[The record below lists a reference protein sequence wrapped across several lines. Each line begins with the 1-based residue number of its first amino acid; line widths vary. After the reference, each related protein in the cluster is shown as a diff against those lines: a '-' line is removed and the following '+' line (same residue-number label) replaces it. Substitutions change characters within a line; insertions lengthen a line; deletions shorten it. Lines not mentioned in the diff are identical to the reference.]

1 MYRDGVAN
9 ILPSAWP
16 PHPHPLARASP
27 RRRPTTQTEILLPG
41 KVARERQGR
50 LGAGGRPRGPGL
62 GQEKGLHN
70 LITCRLPFKGQA
82 LRDRLLTRR
91 CLRFPASSPLSLQEP
106 DFIFISQT
114 ISVCELKQLSSHSRE
129 GRSFALGSEDANP
142 LLLHLL
148 SLPWALPPTLVQAT
162 LPPSSP
168 PSCKSSCFF
177 PGPTGSEGQTRLG
190 RGLQSCSNKCK

>member
-1 MYRDGVAN
+1 MCRDGVAN

-50 LGAGGRPRGPGL
+50 PGAGGRPRGPGL

-142 LLLHLL
+142 PLAASLVPSLGSASHSGSSYPAPIFPTQLQILLL
-148 SLPWALPPTLVQAT
+148 
-162 LPPSSP
+162 
-168 PSCKSSCFF
+168 F
-177 PGPTGSEGQTRLG
+177 PRPHRFRRTD
-190 RGLQSCSNKCK
+190 